1 MNEEE
6 DLDNQNLNY
15 FNNDYLFLIIQILL
29 EKYHTGEKDDYGISS
44 AFTLDDFIK
53 GDLSKCEEI
62 TGEIEDTND
71 YSSPNEY
78 VLSHIIRMGDDLN
91 ILKLRQ
97 IGAFKM
103 SVMLE
108 QVVEYAIDNNKTFP
122 LEAGYYCAVIDEIM
136 ELQIM
141 EKERNENLVKTK
153 EYTSE
158 KFREPIFFDDNYSKH
173 IALLLD
179 IVPEYIY
186 LRATFIDDEVK
197 TIEKEIQTFL
207 KDFSNDLLKDYQPDY
222 SLTSR
227 LYFTKQIENFYAYL
241 NTLPLIG
248 NTINIPFTVLSNRD
262 FEVVKILK
270 FLELNKKIRINKW
283 SEDTFWKVDF
293 INTPITIEN
302 LINNTKSPKQSKQK
316 ISIKFNDGTLYF
328 EDKQFNF
335 DKKQIQKDLLNTL
348 FKKPKYNWSNDEI
361 WEDWGEQDFKKK
373 TLKFYTASDEINKM
387 IALETGIRDFL
398 IKGTKQIKINPK
410 YVS

>member
-15 FNNDYLFLIIQILL
+15 FNNDYLFLIILILL
-29 EKYHTGEKDDYGISS
+29 EKYHTGERDGYGVSS
-44 AFTLDDFIK
+44 AFTLNDFIK

-62 TGEIEDTND
+62 IGEIEDTND

-78 VLSHIIRMGDDLN
+78 VLSHIIRIGDDLN
-91 ILKLRQ
+91 IIKLRQ

-108 QVVEYAIDNNKTFP
+108 QVVEYAINNDKTFP

-136 ELQIM
+136 KLQII
-141 EKERNENLVKTK
+141 EKERNENLFKTNG
-153 EYTSE
+153 YTFE
-158 KFREPIFFDDNYSKH
+158 KTREPIFFDDNYSKH

-186 LRATFIDDEVK
+186 LRATFIDEEVNA
-197 TIEKEIQTFL
+197 IEKEIKSFL
-207 KDFSNDLLKDYQPDY
+207 DDFSNDLLKDYQPDY
-222 SLTSR
+222 ALTSR
-227 LYFTKQIENFYAYL
+227 LYFTKQIENFYAHL
-241 NTLPLIG
+241 NTLPLVG
-248 NTINIPFTVLSNRD
+248 NTVNIPFTVLGNKD

-270 FLELNKKIRINKW
+270 FLELNKRIRINKW
-283 SEDTFWKVDF
+283 NDEAFWKVDF
-293 INTPITIEN
+293 IDTPITIES
-302 LINNTKSPKQSKQK
+302 LVSNTKSPRQSKPRV
-316 ISIKFNDGTLYF
+316 STKFKDGTLYF

-335 DKKQIQKDLLNTL
+335 NRKQIQKDLLNTL

-361 WEDWGEQDFKKK
+361 WEDWGEEDFKNK

-387 IALETGIRDFL
+387 IALETGVRDFL
-398 IKGTKQIKINPK
+398 IKGTKQVQINPK
-410 YVS
+410 YIS